1 MCVTSMRHVTW
12 TLSLA
17 GFHTTAEPPVVGLI
31 YGRTII
37 PCCKHCTF
45 VYATSVDKQLV
56 SCNDISDGLRTEHL
70 ANMQAASIMFM
81 LASSQAG
88 RGVVKVSSSH
98 ACCTT

>member
-1 MCVTSMRHVTW
+1 MWAS
-12 TLSLA
+12 
-17 GFHTTAEPPVVGLI
+17 I

-56 SCNDISDGLRTEHL
+56 DCNDISDGLRTEHV

-81 LASSQAG
+81 LSSSQAG

-98 ACCTT
+98 ACCSDHIGSPKCSLRSSQKG